1 MEALSLEYRMRVA
14 KQIAS
19 SLSLAVVLLAALA
32 AQTRKAAERPAP
44 EATFGEVIIDADG
57 RVIKDTRPAGAR
69 PTTEPVPEAPP
80 VEKKAGAEG
89 PAASAGTPATS
100 PLEPEA
106 ETEAEPVPRPGEDPV
121 IFRARLSAFRF
132 AGHLPDFLCTQ
143 LTKRHTSSTFKPKWK
158 VEDRVSAE
166 VVYEHGQETYRDI
179 KINGKPV
186 KKKNAAEESG
196 AWSSGEFGSL
206 LLSLL
211 TYQTDARFVLA
222 KPAEG
227 ESARSTVK
235 YNYTVE
241 QKNSKWRVE
250 YEGYRIMP
258 AFKGQMW
265 VEPATGR
272 VERLEM
278 KARLLPKDYA
288 MDVVEMTVDYGVVRI
303 GEKDYYLPLKSENL
317 ACQKDTFHC
326 SRNEIEFKNYR
337 KFTAE
342 STISATD
349 SSVTFDGAAAPVE
362 VPTPAGPPPAA
373 SRKP

>member
-1 MEALSLEYRMRVA
+1 MV
-14 KQIAS
+14 KQLATG
-19 SLSLAVVLLAALA
+19 LSLAALLLAAVA
-32 AQTRKAAERPAP
+32 AQTRKPAARAEP
-44 EATFGEVIIDADG
+44 ETYGEVIIDADG
-57 RVIKDTRPAGAR
+57 RVIRDTRPAAAR
-69 PTTEPVPEAPP
+69 PTAEPPREEQAPPAAQPTAAQPEA
-80 VEKKAGAEG
+80 GA
-89 PAASAGTPATS
+89 ATPEN
-100 PLEPEA
+100 PKQEA
-106 ETEAEPVPRPGEDPV
+106 QAEAEPVPRPGEDPV
-121 IFRARLSAFRF
+121 IFRARLAAFRF
-132 AGHLPDFLCTQ
+132 AGQLPDFLCTQ
-143 LTKRHTSSTFKPKWK
+143 LTKRHTSDTFKPKWK
-158 VEDRVSAE
+158 LEDRVSAE
-166 VVYEHGQETYRDI
+166 VVYEHGQESYRDI
-179 KINGKPV
+179 KINGPPV
-186 KKKNAAEESG
+186 KRKNAPEESG

-211 TYQTDARFVLA
+211 VYQTDARFVLA
-222 KPAEG
+222 KPAAG
-227 ESARSTVK
+227 EAASATVK

-265 VEPATGR
+265 VDPVSGR

-278 KARLLPKDYA
+278 KARQLPKDYA
-288 MDVVEMTVDYGVVRI
+288 MDVVEMVVDYGVVRI

-349 SSVTFDGAAAPVE
+349 SSVTFDGAAAPIE
-362 VPTPAGPPPAA
+362 VPTAAEPPPA